1 MQRSRGGQATW
12 QDADFEQRI
21 YQAHPSR
28 RAAAEPCMQLHPTKY
43 GCGELQPPVAAAL
56 QPPVAAALSPASPAA
71 LEAAWRICTRRD
83 ALARFLLRKEHE
95 EAHGAAAPPQRHP
108 KAGGRQYAV
117 DTVEYVAP
125 TPEALR
131 AVDAQLLALAALLAG
146 LRECS
151 VDSDGAEDEAGAEG
165 EQSESRSRVLLQ
177 VAKCT
182 KIEAAV
188 ARLGGLVGTPRDMSS
203 AAAAELRAALQLMS
217 VQ

>member
-21 YQAHPSR
+21 YQAHPCC

-43 GCGELQPPVAAAL
+43 GCGELQREWP

-71 LEAAWRICTRRD
+71 LEAAWRICKRRD
-83 ALARFLLRKEHE
+83 ALARFLLRKEQE
-95 EAHGAAAPPQRHP
+95 EAHDATAPPQRHP

-117 DTVEYVAP
+117 EYVAP

-131 AVDAQLLALAALLAG
+131 AVDEQLLALAAVLAG

-151 VDSDGAEDEAGAEG
+151 VDSEGVEGEAGAEG
-165 EQSESRSRVLLQ
+165 EESRSRVLLQ

-182 KIEAAV
+182 KLGAAV
-188 ARLGGLVGTPRDMSS
+188 VRLGGLVGTPRDMSS

>member
-43 GCGELQPPVAAAL
+43 GCGELQREWP

-71 LEAAWRICTRRD
+71 LEAAWRIYTRRD
-83 ALARFLLRKEHE
+83 ALARFLLRKEQE
-95 EAHGAAAPPQRHP
+95 EAHDAAVPPQRHP
-108 KAGGRQYAV
+108 KASGRQYAV
-117 DTVEYVAP
+117 QYVAP

-151 VDSDGAEDEAGAEG
+151 VDSEGAEGEAGAEG
-165 EQSESRSRVLLQ
+165 EESRSRVLLH
-177 VAKCT
+177 VDKCT
-182 KIEAAV
+182 KLEAAV

-217 VQ
+217 EQ